1 MGRKDTPAPFA
12 DAPMHSAFSS
22 TASAQ
27 SERKVFSVSVEN
39 KSMSETLDEIS
50 RISGY
55 SFFYYDGLFSS
66 ARKVTLKTTNLTIR
80 QTLDK
85 LFEGSE
91 NTYAIDG
98 QQVFI
103 RRAPAKK
110 QQAPKSETITG
121 WVLDK
126 NNAPV
131 SGATVIVAGTNKGVT
146 SGIQGGF
153 QLSDITLPATLNI
166 SVPRLRTPH
175 GGRHAA
181 EQGPV
186 DGRAQRR
193 VQTGGRYRGGR
204 LRNPAP
210 RHGVERHQQ
219 DGGRP
224 RTTSVRWPAPDSCSK
239 AVWPALF
246 PRRDRETSARANV

>member
-1 MGRKDTPAPFA
+1 MHSGIFVDCISPERKKSIFRFGRKQVD
-12 DAPMHSAFSS
+12 
-22 TASAQ
+22 
-27 SERKVFSVSVEN
+27 VGN
-39 KSMSETLDEIS
+39 
-50 RISGY
+50 
-55 SFFYYDGLFSS
+55 
-66 ARKVTLKTTNLTIR
+66 ARRDQPDQRLLVLLLRRAVQFGPQVTLKTTNLTIR

-91 NTYAIDG
+91 NTAIDG

-146 SGIQGGF
+146 SGIQG
-153 QLSDITLPATLNI
+153 SSARRHHVPATLNI
-166 SVPRLRTPH
+166 SFLGYEPRTVVVTPQNKDQLTVVLNEESNWWTISWWSAT
-175 GGRHAA
+175 RPSAA
-181 EQGPV
+181 AWC
-186 DGRAQRR
+186 RAPSARWWS
-193 VQTGGRYRGGR
+193 T
-204 LRNPAP
+204 
-210 RHGVERHQQ
+210 
-219 DGGRP
+219 

-239 AVWPALF
+239 ACGRRYF
-246 PRRDRETSARANV
+246 RRDRETSARANV

>member
-1 MGRKDTPAPFA
+1 MKKKPDFKTWAAKILRPLLLTLLCIP
-12 DAPMHSAFSS
+12 AFSS

-153 QLSDITLPATLNI
+153 
-166 SVPRLRTPH
+166 
-175 GGRHAA
+175 
-181 EQGPV
+181 
-186 DGRAQRR
+186 
-193 VQTGGRYRGGR
+193 
-204 LRNPAP
+204 
-210 RHGVERHQQ
+210 
-219 DGGRP
+219 
-224 RTTSVRWPAPDSCSK
+224 
-239 AVWPALF
+239 
-246 PRRDRETSARANV
+246 